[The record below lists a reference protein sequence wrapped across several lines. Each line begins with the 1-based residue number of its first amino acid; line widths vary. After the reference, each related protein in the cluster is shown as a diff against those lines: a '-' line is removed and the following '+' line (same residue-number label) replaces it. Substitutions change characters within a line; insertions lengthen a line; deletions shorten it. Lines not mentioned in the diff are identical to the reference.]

1 MACNLAESFEISDFL
16 QEGAFYRSYGDGRDP
31 RVHFWWGSASDH
43 ASENREN
50 TVFYMPFFGTQV
62 QAKIY
67 AKSLSCTL
75 AEFKQLLSTFVAAQD
90 AQETSKKTPEKLNLR
105 WAGPSEASFE
115 RSFQTIKGKILREE
129 LDKAVPV
136 VCKKAKLNSP
146 QDFRGRL
153 QAQKILKALEAP
165 EALHVFGLW
174 DRREGVLGAT
184 PEILFRRQGRSLTS
198 MALAGTCPK
207 KDLDNRIPLLKDEKE
222 LKEHQAVVDDL
233 MKKLAH
239 FGRVQAGAPHV
250 LELPTLLH
258 LKSDLFVEDFRGDEQ
273 EVIFSL
279 HPTPA
284 LGVSPRNYGHHWMKQ
299 LPDQQDRGLF
309 GAPLAFPLGPDDLI
323 CLVVI
328 RSLFWKEEELSIYSG
343 CGLVA
348 LSDFAQEWKELLAKL
363 DSIENLLGLDRL

>member
-1 MACNLAESFEISDFL
+1 MACNLAESFEISEFL
-16 QEGAFYRSYGDGRDP
+16 QDGAFYRLSIAGKDSE
-31 RVHFWWGSASDH
+31 VHLWWGPALQNT
-43 ASENREN
+43 SEDRKN

-62 QAKIY
+62 QAKIF
-67 AKSLSCTL
+67 AKSLSCSLTQ
-75 AEFKQLLSTFVAAQD
+75 FKELLRTYVAAQE
-90 AQETSKKTPEKLNLR
+90 ANESAKKTPERLNLR

-115 RSFQTIKGKILREE
+115 KSFQAIKGKILREE

-153 QAQKILKALEAP
+153 HAQKILKALEAP
-165 EALHVFGLW
+165 ETLHVFGLW
-174 DRREGVLGAT
+174 DRSEGVLGAT

-207 KDLDNRIPLLKDEKE
+207 KDLDQRIPLLKDEKE
-222 LKEHQAVVDDL
+222 MKEHQAVVDDL

-239 FGRVQAGAPHV
+239 FGRVRASAPDV

-258 LKSDLFVEDFRGDEQ
+258 LKSDLFVEDFRGDEK
-273 EVIFSL
+273 EVMFSL

-284 LGVSPRNYGHHWMKQ
+284 LGVSPRNYGHHWLRQ
-299 LPDQQDRGLF
+299 LPDQEDRGLF
-309 GAPLAFPLGPDDLI
+309 GAPLAFPLGNDDLI

-328 RSLFWKEEELSIYSG
+328 RSLFWKKEELSIYSG

-363 DSIENLLGLDRL
+363 ESIEKLLGLDQL

>member
-1 MACNLAESFEISDFL
+1 MACNLAESFEISEFL
-16 QEGAFYRSYGDGRDP
+16 QEGAFYRSFREGKSP
-31 RVHFWWGSASDH
+31 KVHLWWGSAPLN
-43 ASENREN
+43 ATKVREN
-50 TVFYMPFFGTQV
+50 TVFHMPFFGTQV
-62 QAKIY
+62 QTKIY
-67 AKSLSCTL
+67 AKSLSCSL
-75 AEFKQLLSTFVAAQD
+75 AEFTELLSVYLAKLETQD
-90 AQETSKKTPEKLNLR
+90 ASQKSPEKLNLR

-115 RSFQTIKGKILREE
+115 TSFQAIKGKILREE

-153 QAQKILKALEAP
+153 QAQKILKALESP
-165 EALHVFGLW
+165 ESLHVFGFW
-174 DRREGVLGAT
+174 DRSEGVLGAT
-184 PEILFRRQGRSLTS
+184 PEILFRRQGRSLNS

-207 KDLDNRIPLLKDEKE
+207 NDLEHRIPLLKDEKE
-222 LKEHQAVVDDL
+222 LKEHHAVVDDL

-239 FGRVQAGAPHV
+239 FGRVRVSAPHV

-273 EVIFSL
+273 DVMFSL

-284 LGVSPRNYGHHWMKQ
+284 LGVSPRNYGHHWMRQ

-309 GAPLAFPLGPDDLI
+309 GAPIAFPLGPEDFI

-328 RSLFWKEEELSIYSG
+328 RSLFWKKEELSIYSG

-348 LSDFAQEWKELLAKL
+348 LSDFAQEWKELLVKL
-363 DSIENLLGLDRL
+363 DSIEKLLGLDQL